1 MTIARRHRP
10 VAAVAA
16 LPMYD
21 LPELREANDQLW
33 SAIARRLKARGV
45 RAPARLS
52 RDEPLENV
60 WRNPDL
66 LLAQTCGYPL
76 AKQLKGAVRVLATPR
91 YRAAGCDGALH
102 RSAILVR
109 AEDPAANLADLR
121 GQRCA
126 LNDPASNTGMNLLR
140 AEIAPL
146 AGGERFFRS
155 VVLTGA
161 HVASAQAVIDGDADV
176 AAVDCV
182 TWAHIQR
189 HRPTLAGGLR
199 VLAWTAAT
207 PGLPLIASAALPA
220 SVHATTL
227 AVLDEVATDPALRS
241 ARQALLLDGFD
252 LLPAAHYR
260 AVVHL
265 EDLARGLAYPKLH

>member
-1 MTIARRHRP
+1 MTLARRHRP

-21 LPELREANDQLW
+21 LPELREANDKLW
-33 SAIARRLKARGV
+33 SAISRRLKARGV
-45 RAPARLS
+45 PAPARLD
-52 RDEPLENV
+52 REQPLEAV
-60 WRNPDL
+60 WSNPDL

-76 AKQLKGAVRVLATPR
+76 AKRLRGAVRVLATPR
-91 YRAAGCDGALH
+91 YRATGCDGPLH

-109 AEDPAANLADLR
+109 ADDPAANLADLR
-121 GQRCA
+121 GRRCA
-126 LNDPASNTGMNLLR
+126 LNDPDSNTGMNLLR

-146 AGGERFFRS
+146 ASGERFFKS
-155 VVLTGA
+155 VLLTGA
-161 HVASAQAVIDGDADV
+161 HVASAQALVDGDADV
-176 AAVDCV
+176 AALDCV

-189 HRPTLAGGLR
+189 HRPQLTEGLR

-220 SVHATTL
+220 RIHQTTL
-227 AVLDEVATDPALRS
+227 AVLEEVMADPTLRT
-241 ARQALLLDGFD
+241 ARQTLLLEGLD